1 MEMQY
6 TNLMTPELR
15 ASLDCPSFSPEQKS
29 AMPDEARQLVEA
41 QEVFLREHPVKAVY
55 LIATVGS
62 RSKQGGV
69 IVQGNSGQSI
79 QLKNG
84 HKAQSAQT
92 GDSVVYE
99 DGSTAII
106 VSGAGKAM
114 HDNHGHSIA
123 LVGSRL
129 SNGDEI
135 MSSPQATALIVQ
147 RQGVPLCEDF
157 LKEVANDE

>member
-1 MEMQY
+1 MDVQY
-6 TNLMTPELR
+6 TNVLTPELKT
-15 ASLDCPSFSPEQKS
+15 SLDCPSFSPEQKL
-29 AMPDEARQLVEA
+29 AMTDEARQHVEA
-41 QEVFLREHPVKAVY
+41 QEIFLREHPVIAVNR
-55 LIATVGS
+55 IATEGS
-62 RSKQGGV
+62 LSRQGGV
-69 IVQGNSGQSI
+69 IKQGNSGQSI
-79 QLKNG
+79 QLNNG
-84 HKAQSAQT
+84 HKAQSART

-106 VSGAGKAM
+106 VSGAGNAM

-147 RQGVPLCEDF
+147 REGVPLCEDF
-157 LKEVANDE
+157 LKEVGIDE